1 MQSRKYGVGVILLL
15 LFFGLILPATMAQAQ
30 QSEYEEVSVTI
41 PAGGETSI
49 QFDTF
54 CLEVNKAFP
63 AQLSTPNG
71 RASDDV
77 LRVLKTAIEDGTVE
91 SSPLQ
96 TQLAIWHQVE
106 GGWAFDQSE
115 VNHDEAQ
122 QLLDQAANISLAPID
137 PEGVALDQAVAD
149 GSISLSSEDFAAM
162 DVSLPTEED
171 EPYRGQGT
179 LNIVNN
185 TDQELTVYFP
195 FGLVFE
201 STSDAEQDMVAYAA
215 IPEQQTI
222 PTDEP
227 TVEPTSE
234 VLDATVEPLLTV
246 TPEMTTTVEITAT
259 STVTTTVENATPTPT
274 SDTMAADP
282 AAPTPESPNSLPQT
296 GGEKSGISPMLIILG
311 GLVLVTLSL
320 VLVLLRKSLAYVYTE
335 HRDSTKH

>member
-1 MQSRKYGVGVILLL
+1 M
-15 LFFGLILPATMAQAQ
+15 
-30 QSEYEEVSVTI
+30 
-41 PAGGETSI
+41 
-49 QFDTF
+49 
-54 CLEVNKAFP
+54 
-63 AQLSTPNG
+63 
-71 RASDDV
+71 
-77 LRVLKTAIEDGTVE
+77 
-91 SSPLQ
+91 
-96 TQLAIWHQVE
+96 
-106 GGWAFDQSE
+106 
-115 VNHDEAQ
+115 
-122 QLLDQAANISLAPID
+122 
-137 PEGVALDQAVAD
+137 ALDQAVAD

-215 IPEQQTI
+215 IPEQQTT

-296 GGEKSGISPMLIILG
+296 GGEKSGISPVLIILG

-320 VLVLLRKSLAYVYTE
+320 VLVLLRKTLAYVYTE